1 MKQKQG
7 IDKGNAKF
15 DFINAISGLRGMVN
29 SVARGGHI
37 CHSLRRELTAAHREA
52 ILDTAGRA
60 VRGIFTARQEAL
72 IEEIERFRDVISDLG
87 SFSAAET
94 LRLMMILRG
103 EGKSEDRDPELGRQH
118 KGKAGDAFRIAVAVL
133 AEWGKLSRLCE
144 LEDLSRA
151 FSADA
156 PDLVAEAAT
165 RAIPCE
171 ERIASIVAAGTT
183 CVAFLE
189 EFCDYR
195 GIHA

>member
-1 MKQKQG
+1 
-7 IDKGNAKF
+7 
-15 DFINAISGLRGMVN
+15 MVN

-52 ILDTAGRA
+52 MLDRAGRA
-60 VRGIFTARQEAL
+60 APGIFTARQEAL
-72 IEEIERFRDVISDLG
+72 IEEIERFRDVISDLA
-87 SFSAAET
+87 SFSAAEI

-103 EGKSEDRDPELGRQH
+103 EGNSEDRDPAVGWRHNDTAE
-118 KGKAGDAFRIAVAVL
+118 DAFRIAVAVMS
-133 AEWGKLSRLCE
+133 EWGKLSRLCE
-144 LEDLSRA
+144 LEDLSRV

-195 GIHA
+195 GIHD